1 MIRRGEVWW
10 ANLPIPVGSEPGY
23 RRPVIIVQA
32 DSFNVTSLQ
41 TFIAVGIS
49 SNLGLADQPGNVLL
63 SRETTGLEKNSVANV
78 TQLITGDRS
87 VLSECIGVLPDRE
100 LRRLN
105 AGLRLV
111 LDLEVEPWR
120 YA

>member
-1 MIRRGEVWW
+1 VIRRGEVWW
-10 ANLPIPVGSEPGY
+10 ANLRIPVGSEPGY
-23 RRPVIIVQA
+23 RRPVVIVQA

-41 TFIAVGIS
+41 TFIAVVIS
-49 SNLGLADQPGNVLL
+49 STLGLADQPGNVLISSRSSGL
-63 SRETTGLEKNSVANV
+63 SKDSVANV
-78 TQLITGDRS
+78 TQLVTGDRS
-87 VLSECIGVLPDRE
+87 MLSECIGVLSERE

-111 LDLEVEPWR
+111 LDLETESWR